1 LPAINVS
8 TGSHVFNAST
18 NLPNNGVD
26 SNAVNNMV
34 SKTFDVV
41 LGNPINYS
49 LALDCYGSEITW
61 TIADSATGTVLY
73 SDGPYNDNFSTVDTI
88 LNEFCLPV
96 GCYQFTIM
104 DSYGDGLDGGSGI
117 CGRVGDYWIKD
128 ANGNELVRMTATNG
142 DFGSSATHYFCITGL
157 NTKPINLA
165 NSFEVFPNP
174 TQDQVTVQID
184 WPQSK
189 EVTVLLYNATG
200 QVLQQ
205 KSQTVV
211 NQASLELDL
220 AAYGAG
226 LYLVALQVGE
236 QVVTKKIIKQ

>member
-1 LPAINVS
+1 
-8 TGSHVFNAST
+8 
-18 NLPNNGVD
+18 
-26 SNAVNNMV
+26 
-34 SKTFDVV
+34 
-41 LGNPINYS
+41 
-49 LALDCYGSEITW
+49 
-61 TIADSATGTVLY
+61 
-73 SDGPYNDNFSTVDTI
+73 
-88 LNEFCLPV
+88 
-96 GCYQFTIM
+96 
-104 DSYGDGLDGGSGI
+104 
-117 CGRVGDYWIKD
+117 VGDYWIKD